1 MKKKE
6 EKIVIDNLG
15 DLLKIPF
22 SKLSNAKFSNFSG
35 KYFEQIY
42 KDTIALIENE
52 CFNNDNNNIQIC
64 SENNSEINN
73 KEDISNSNFSINNN
87 CTNINLNNEN
97 LNFNIINI
105 NNESNE
111 GMNSNFVDK
120 DMNNKIFD
128 KGFFPL
134 KKITFNINYKT
145 KFGEEIG
152 ILGNIDYLGNWNTNK
167 VFKLKW
173 TNGNLWVGSI
183 SINEDNLIDFEFK
196 FILLYHN
203 KIIKWESGNNNKFS
217 FNDIYQKLIQQ
228 NNGKYSKYSYKYL
241 EDELI
246 LNCKWV

>member
-22 SKLSNAKFSNFSG
+22 SKLSHAKFSNFSG

-52 CFNNDNNNIQIC
+52 CFNNNKIQIS

-73 KEDISNSNFSINNN
+73 IQDISNSNLSDNNN
-87 CTNINLNNEN
+87 LRYYFNNEEILNFNVTNIN
-97 LNFNIINI
+97 NI

-111 GMNSNFVDK
+111 
-120 DMNNKIFD
+120 DMNNNIFD
-128 KGFFPL
+128 KGYFPL
-134 KKITFNINYKT
+134 KKITFEMNYKT

-183 SINEDNLIDFEFK
+183 YINEDNLIDFEFK

-203 KIIKWESGNNNKFS
+203 KIIKWESGVNNIFS
-217 FNDIYQKLIQQ
+217 FNDINQKLIQQ
-228 NNGKYSKYSYKYL
+228 KNGQYSKYSYKYL

-246 LNCKWV
+246 LKCKWV

>member
-22 SKLSNAKFSNFSG
+22 SKLSHAKFSNFSG

-52 CFNNDNNNIQIC
+52 CFNNNKIQIS

-73 KEDISNSNFSINNN
+73 IQDISNSNLSDNNNFINNN
-87 CTNINLNNEN
+87 FNNEEILNFNVTNIN
-97 LNFNIINI
+97 NI

-111 GMNSNFVDK
+111 
-120 DMNNKIFD
+120 DMNNNIFD
-128 KGFFPL
+128 KGYFPL
-134 KKITFNINYKT
+134 KKITFEMNYKT

-183 SINEDNLIDFEFK
+183 TINEDNLIDFEFK

-203 KIIKWESGNNNKFS
+203 KIIKWESGINNIFS
-217 FNDIYQKLIQQ
+217 FNDINQKLIKQK
-228 NNGKYSKYSYKYL
+228 NGQYSKYSYKYL

-246 LNCKWV
+246 LKCKWV

>member
-22 SKLSNAKFSNFSG
+22 SKLSHAKFSNFSG

-52 CFNNDNNNIQIC
+52 CFNNNKIQIS

-73 KEDISNSNFSINNN
+73 IQDISNSNLSDNNN
-87 CTNINLNNEN
+87 LRYYFNNEEILNFNVTNIN
-97 LNFNIINI
+97 NI

-111 GMNSNFVDK
+111 
-120 DMNNKIFD
+120 DMNNNIFD
-128 KGFFPL
+128 KGYFPL
-134 KKITFNINYKT
+134 KKITFEMNYKT

-183 SINEDNLIDFEFK
+183 YINEDNLIDFEFK

-203 KIIKWESGNNNKFS
+203 KIIKWESGINNIFS
-217 FNDIYQKLIQQ
+217 FNDINQKLIQQ
-228 NNGKYSKYSYKYL
+228 KNGQYSKYSYKYL

-246 LNCKWV
+246 LKCKWV

>member
-22 SKLSNAKFSNFSG
+22 SKLSHAKFSNFSG

-52 CFNNDNNNIQIC
+52 CFNNNKIQIS

-73 KEDISNSNFSINNN
+73 IQDISNSNLSDNNN
-87 CTNINLNNEN
+87 LRYNFNNEEILNFNVTNIN
-97 LNFNIINI
+97 NI

-111 GMNSNFVDK
+111 
-120 DMNNKIFD
+120 DMNNNIFD
-128 KGFFPL
+128 KGYFPL
-134 KKITFNINYKT
+134 KKITFEMNYKT

-183 SINEDNLIDFEFK
+183 YINEDNLIDFEFK

-203 KIIKWESGNNNKFS
+203 KIIKWESGINNIFS
-217 FNDIYQKLIQQ
+217 FNDINQKLIQQ
-228 NNGKYSKYSYKYL
+228 KNGQYSKYSYKYL

-246 LNCKWV
+246 LKCKWV

>member
-22 SKLSNAKFSNFSG
+22 SKLSHAKFSNFSG

-52 CFNNDNNNIQIC
+52 CFNNNKIQIS

-73 KEDISNSNFSINNN
+73 IQDISNSNLSDNNNFINNN
-87 CTNINLNNEN
+87 FNNEEILNFNVTNIN
-97 LNFNIINI
+97 NI

-111 GMNSNFVDK
+111 
-120 DMNNKIFD
+120 DMNNNILN
-128 KGFFPL
+128 KGDFPL
-134 KKITFNINYKT
+134 KKITFEINYKT

-183 SINEDNLIDFEFK
+183 YINEDNLIDFSFEFK

-203 KIIKWESGNNNKFS
+203 KIIKWQSGINNIFS
-217 FNDIYQKLIQQ
+217 FNDIYQKLILQK
-228 NNGKYSKYSYKYL
+228 NGKYSKYSYKYL
-241 EDELI
+241 DEELI

>member
-22 SKLSNAKFSNFSG
+22 SKLSHAKFSNFSG

-52 CFNNDNNNIQIC
+52 CFNNNKIQIS

-73 KEDISNSNFSINNN
+73 IQDISNSNLSDNNNFINNN
-87 CTNINLNNEN
+87 LSNEEILNFNVTNIN
-97 LNFNIINI
+97 NI

-111 GMNSNFVDK
+111 
-120 DMNNKIFD
+120 DMNNNIFD
-128 KGFFPL
+128 KGYFPL
-134 KKITFNINYKT
+134 KKITFEMNYKT

-203 KIIKWESGNNNKFS
+203 KIIKWESGINNIFS
-217 FNDIYQKLIQQ
+217 FNDINQKLIKQK
-228 NNGKYSKYSYKYL
+228 NGQYSKYSYKYL

-246 LNCKWV
+246 LKCKWV

>member
-22 SKLSNAKFSNFSG
+22 SKLSHAKFSNFSG

-52 CFNNDNNNIQIC
+52 CFNNNKIQIS

-73 KEDISNSNFSINNN
+73 IQDISNSNLSDNNNFINNN
-87 CTNINLNNEN
+87 FNNEEILNFNVTNIN
-97 LNFNIINI
+97 NI

-111 GMNSNFVDK
+111 
-120 DMNNKIFD
+120 DMNNNIFD
-128 KGFFPL
+128 KGYFPL
-134 KKITFNINYKT
+134 KKITFEMNYKT

-183 SINEDNLIDFEFK
+183 YINEDNLIDFEFK

-203 KIIKWESGNNNKFS
+203 KIIKWESGINNIFS

-228 NNGKYSKYSYKYL
+228 KNGQYSKYSYKYL

-246 LNCKWV
+246 LKCKWV

>member
-22 SKLSNAKFSNFSG
+22 SKLSHAKFSNFSG

-52 CFNNDNNNIQIC
+52 CFNNNKIQIS

-73 KEDISNSNFSINNN
+73 IQDISNSNLSDNNNFINNN
-87 CTNINLNNEN
+87 LSNEEILNFNVTNIN
-97 LNFNIINI
+97 NI

-111 GMNSNFVDK
+111 
-120 DMNNKIFD
+120 DMNNNIFD
-128 KGFFPL
+128 KGYFPL
-134 KKITFNINYKT
+134 KKITFEMNYKT

-167 VFKLKW
+167 VFKLKR

-203 KIIKWESGNNNKFS
+203 KIIKWESGNNNIFS

-228 NNGKYSKYSYKYL
+228 KNGKYSKYSYKYL

>member
-22 SKLSNAKFSNFSG
+22 SKLSHAKFSNFSG

-52 CFNNDNNNIQIC
+52 CFNNNKIQIS

-73 KEDISNSNFSINNN
+73 IQDISNSNLSDNNNFINNN
-87 CTNINLNNEN
+87 FNNEEILNFNVTNIN
-97 LNFNIINI
+97 NI

-111 GMNSNFVDK
+111 
-120 DMNNKIFD
+120 DMNNNIFD
-128 KGFFPL
+128 KGYFPL
-134 KKITFNINYKT
+134 KKITFEMNYKT

-183 SINEDNLIDFEFK
+183 YINEDNLIDFEFK

-203 KIIKWESGNNNKFS
+203 KIIKWESGINNIFS
-217 FNDIYQKLIQQ
+217 FNDINQKLIQQ
-228 NNGKYSKYSYKYL
+228 KNGQYSKYSYKYL

-246 LNCKWV
+246 LKCKWV

>member
-22 SKLSNAKFSNFSG
+22 SKLSHAKFSNFSG

-52 CFNNDNNNIQIC
+52 CFNNNKIQIS

-73 KEDISNSNFSINNN
+73 IQDISNSNLSDNNNFINNN
-87 CTNINLNNEN
+87 LSNEEILNFNVTNIN
-97 LNFNIINI
+97 NI

-111 GMNSNFVDK
+111 
-120 DMNNKIFD
+120 DMNNNIFD
-128 KGFFPL
+128 KGYFPL
-134 KKITFNINYKT
+134 KKITFEMNYKT

-183 SINEDNLIDFEFK
+183 YINEDNLIDFEFK

-203 KIIKWESGNNNKFS
+203 KIIKWESGINNIFS
-217 FNDIYQKLIQQ
+217 FNDIYQKLIKQK
-228 NNGKYSKYSYKYL
+228 NGQYSKYSYKYL

-246 LNCKWV
+246 LKCKWV

>member
-22 SKLSNAKFSNFSG
+22 SKLSHAKFSNFSG

-52 CFNNDNNNIQIC
+52 CFNNNKIQIS

-73 KEDISNSNFSINNN
+73 IQDISNSNLSDNNNFINNN
-87 CTNINLNNEN
+87 FNNEEILNFNVTNIN
-97 LNFNIINI
+97 NI

-111 GMNSNFVDK
+111 
-120 DMNNKIFD
+120 DMNNNIFD
-128 KGFFPL
+128 KGYFPL
-134 KKITFNINYKT
+134 KKITFEMNYKT

-183 SINEDNLIDFEFK
+183 TINEDNLIDFEFK

-203 KIIKWESGNNNKFS
+203 KIIKWESGINNIFS
-217 FNDIYQKLIQQ
+217 FNDINQKLIQQ
-228 NNGKYSKYSYKYL
+228 KNGQYSKYSYKYL

-246 LNCKWV
+246 LKCKWV

>member
-22 SKLSNAKFSNFSG
+22 SKLSHAKFSNFSG

-52 CFNNDNNNIQIC
+52 CFNNNKIQIS

-73 KEDISNSNFSINNN
+73 IQDISNSNLSDNNN
-87 CTNINLNNEN
+87 LRYNFNNEEILNFNVTNIN
-97 LNFNIINI
+97 NI

-111 GMNSNFVDK
+111 
-120 DMNNKIFD
+120 DMNNNIFD
-128 KGFFPL
+128 KGYFPL
-134 KKITFNINYKT
+134 KKITFEMNYKT

-183 SINEDNLIDFEFK
+183 TINEDNLIDFEFK

-203 KIIKWESGNNNKFS
+203 KIIKWESGINNIFS
-217 FNDIYQKLIQQ
+217 FNDINQKLIQQ
-228 NNGKYSKYSYKYL
+228 KNGQYSKYSYKYL

-246 LNCKWV
+246 LKCKWV

>member
-22 SKLSNAKFSNFSG
+22 SKLSHAKFSNFSG

-52 CFNNDNNNIQIC
+52 CFNNNKIQIS

-73 KEDISNSNFSINNN
+73 IQDISNSNLSDNNNFINNN
-87 CTNINLNNEN
+87 LSNEEILNFNVTNIN
-97 LNFNIINI
+97 NI

-111 GMNSNFVDK
+111 
-120 DMNNKIFD
+120 DMNNNIFD
-128 KGFFPL
+128 KGYFPL
-134 KKITFNINYKT
+134 KKITFEMNYKT

-183 SINEDNLIDFEFK
+183 YINEDNLIDFEFK

-203 KIIKWESGNNNKFS
+203 KIIKWESGINNIFS
-217 FNDIYQKLIQQ
+217 FNDINQKLIQQ
-228 NNGKYSKYSYKYL
+228 KNGQYSKYSYKYL

-246 LNCKWV
+246 LKCKWV

>member
-1 MKKKE
+1 MKEKE
-6 EKIVIDNLG
+6 EKIIIDNLG

-22 SKLSNAKFSNFSG
+22 SKLSHAKFSNFSG
-35 KYFEQIY
+35 KYFEKIY
-42 KDTIALIENE
+42 KDTITLIENE
-52 CFNNDNNNIQIC
+52 CFNNNKIQIN

-73 KEDISNSNFSINNN
+73 SKDISNNNSLININVTNNN
-87 CTNINLNNEN
+87 LNKEEN

-111 GMNSNFVDK
+111 
-120 DMNNKIFD
+120 DMNNNILN
-128 KGFFPL
+128 KGDFPL
-134 KKITFNINYKT
+134 KKITFEINYKT

-173 TNGNLWVGSI
+173 TNENLWVGSI

>member
-22 SKLSNAKFSNFSG
+22 SKLSHAKFSNFSG

-52 CFNNDNNNIQIC
+52 CFNNNKIQIS

-73 KEDISNSNFSINNN
+73 IQDISNSNLSDNNNFINNN
-87 CTNINLNNEN
+87 LSNEEILNFNVTNIN
-97 LNFNIINI
+97 NI

-111 GMNSNFVDK
+111 
-120 DMNNKIFD
+120 DMNNNIFD
-128 KGFFPL
+128 KGYFPL
-134 KKITFNINYKT
+134 KKITFEMNYKT

-183 SINEDNLIDFEFK
+183 YINEDNLIDFEFK

-203 KIIKWESGNNNKFS
+203 KIIKWESGINNIFS

-228 NNGKYSKYSYKYL
+228 KNGQYSKYSYKYL

-246 LNCKWV
+246 LKCKWV

>member
-52 CFNNDNNNIQIC
+52 CFNNNKIQIS

-73 KEDISNSNFSINNN
+73 IQDISNSNLSDNNNFINNN
-87 CTNINLNNEN
+87 LSNEEILNFNVTNIN
-97 LNFNIINI
+97 NI

-111 GMNSNFVDK
+111 
-120 DMNNKIFD
+120 DMNNNIFD
-128 KGFFPL
+128 KGYFPL
-134 KKITFNINYKT
+134 KKITFEMNYKT

-183 SINEDNLIDFEFK
+183 YINEDNLIDFEFK

-203 KIIKWESGNNNKFS
+203 KIIKWESGINNIFS

-228 NNGKYSKYSYKYL
+228 KNGQYSKYSYKYL
-241 EDELI
+241 ED
-246 LNCKWV
+246 

>member
-52 CFNNDNNNIQIC
+52 CFNNNKIQIS

-73 KEDISNSNFSINNN
+73 IQDISNSNLSDNNNFINNN
-87 CTNINLNNEN
+87 LSNEEILNFNVTNIN
-97 LNFNIINI
+97 NI

-111 GMNSNFVDK
+111 
-120 DMNNKIFD
+120 DMNNNILN
-128 KGFFPL
+128 KGDFPL
-134 KKITFNINYKT
+134 KKITFEINYKT

-152 ILGNIDYLGNWNTNK
+152 ILGNIEYLGNWNTNK

-173 TNGNLWVGSI
+173 ANENLWVGSI
-183 SINEDNLIDFEFK
+183 HINEDNLIDFSFEFK

-203 KIIKWESGNNNKFS
+203 KIIKWQSGINNIFS
-217 FNDIYQKLIQQ
+217 FNDIYQKLILQK
-228 NNGKYSKYSYKYL
+228 NGKYSKYSYKYL
-241 EDELI
+241 DEELI

>member
-22 SKLSNAKFSNFSG
+22 SKLSHAKFSNFSG

-52 CFNNDNNNIQIC
+52 CFNNNKIQIS

-73 KEDISNSNFSINNN
+73 IQDISNSNLSDNNNFINNN
-87 CTNINLNNEN
+87 FNNEEILNFNVTNIN
-97 LNFNIINI
+97 NI

-111 GMNSNFVDK
+111 V
-120 DMNNKIFD
+120 MNNNIFD
-128 KGFFPL
+128 KRYFPL
-134 KKITFNINYKT
+134 KKITFEMNYKT

-183 SINEDNLIDFEFK
+183 YINEDNLIDFEFK

-203 KIIKWESGNNNKFS
+203 KIIKWESGINNIFS

-228 NNGKYSKYSYKYL
+228 KNGQYSKYSYKYL

-246 LNCKWV
+246 LKCKWV

>member
-22 SKLSNAKFSNFSG
+22 SKLSHAKFSNFSG

-42 KDTIALIENE
+42 KDTITLIENE
-52 CFNNDNNNIQIC
+52 CFNNNKIQIS

-73 KEDISNSNFSINNN
+73 IQDISNSNLSDNNN
-87 CTNINLNNEN
+87 LRYNFNNEEILNFNVTNIN
-97 LNFNIINI
+97 NI

-111 GMNSNFVDK
+111 
-120 DMNNKIFD
+120 DMNNNIFD
-128 KGFFPL
+128 KGYFPL
-134 KKITFNINYKT
+134 KKITFEMNYKT

-183 SINEDNLIDFEFK
+183 TINEDNLIDFEFK

-203 KIIKWESGNNNKFS
+203 KIIKWESGINNIFS
-217 FNDIYQKLIQQ
+217 FNDINQKLIQQ
-228 NNGKYSKYSYKYL
+228 KNGQYSKYSYKYL

-246 LNCKWV
+246 LKCKWV